1 VSDRERTTGDDR
13 RFDVEPGDRTRWTE
27 DPAEDT
33 ELDPESEP
41 GRGAPYEQPG
51 EPVDDASVPSED

>member
-1 VSDRERTTGDDR
+1 VSGRERTTDDDR

-27 DPAEDT
+27 DPAEDQ

-41 GRGAPYEQPG
+41 GRGAPYEQPAG
-51 EPVDDASVPSED
+51 PVDEAPEPSEG

>member
-1 VSDRERTTGDDR
+1 MSERERKTGDDR

-27 DPAEDT
+27 DPAEDQ

-41 GRGAPYEQPG
+41 GRGAPYEQPY
-51 EPVDDASVPSED
+51 EPAAEDREPG